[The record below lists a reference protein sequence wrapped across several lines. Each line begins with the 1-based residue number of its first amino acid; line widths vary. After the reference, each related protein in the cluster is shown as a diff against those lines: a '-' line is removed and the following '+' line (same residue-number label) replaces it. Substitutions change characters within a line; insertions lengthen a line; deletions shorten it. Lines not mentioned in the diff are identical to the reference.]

1 MLVKISVCNRRT
13 DKKYKN
19 KELEWAYI
27 TDRNRNPIRTSETAE
42 EYPKLSKAQ
51 RGELKDI
58 GGLVG
63 GWLKDGI
70 RKNGNVTFRT
80 LGLLDADIV
89 PADADFQNIVRTALD
104 GVTYFLYSTHS
115 HTPETPRFRIVILFD
130 REVSED
136 EYPAA
141 MRMVAKQIGMK
152 STDHLKM
159 PELVSSE
166 YSVQLSDDEKK
177 RYDELKQDLVLQFP
191 DGDITAANAAAL
203 TGKLCQ
209 MANGAI
215 YTDDGSTIT
224 IHDRKLDALEDIIE
238 AAGDKPLLVAY
249 WFKHEAS
256 KTQEQLYS
264 DIKQNVLWQCFEDFP
279 FDDDTEI
286 FVNPSGRFVEG
297 GPAADT
303 GLTGRKMMVDTFGG
317 LALHGGGAFSGKDPT
332 KVDRSGAY
340 MARYIAKN
348 IVWSGLADKCGV
360 ALSYAIGKADPVAVD
375 IDTFG
380 TCALSNEA
388 LREIVMSEFNLR
400 PAAIIEK
407 LVLRNA
413 IYEDTATYGHFNSC
427 LFPWEDTSMGRKAIR
442 AYRLA
447 RTNYP

>member
-1 MLVKISVCNRRT
+1 MTTYKTAESVCMGHP
-13 DKKYKN
+13 DKLCDLIADSILDACLRKDKSARVACEVMATKGKIIVAGEITCDGKVDIRWEVREVLRKVGYNPWKFTVFVFVH
-19 KELEWAYI
+19 KQSADISAGVTTALEA
-27 TDRNRNPIRTSETAE
+27 RNGSEERYASIGAGDQGTVYGYATNE
-42 EYPKLSKAQ
+42 TREMLPLPLVLAHRVCKRVDTVRKDKIVKGILPDGKAQ
-51 RGELKDI
+51 VTVEYE
-58 GGLVG
+58 
-63 GWLKDGI
+63 DGNPK
-70 RKNGNVTFRT
+70 RVKT
-80 LGLLDADIV
+80 IV
-89 PADADFQNIVRTALD
+89 V
-104 GVTYFLYSTHS
+104 
-115 HTPETPRFRIVILFD
+115 
-130 REVSED
+130 
-136 EYPAA
+136 
-141 MRMVAKQIGMK
+141 
-152 STDHLKM
+152 
-159 PELVSSE
+159 
-166 YSVQLSDDEKK
+166 SVQ
-177 RYDELKQDLVLQFP
+177 
-191 DGDITAANAAAL
+191 
-203 TGKLCQ
+203 
-209 MANGAI
+209 
-215 YTDDGSTIT
+215 
-224 IHDRKLDALEDIIE
+224 
-238 AAGDKPLLVAY
+238 
-249 WFKHEAS
+249 HEAS

-286 FVNPSGRFVEG
+286 LVNPSGRFVEG

-380 TCALSNEA
+380 TSALSNEA

-427 LFPWEDTSMGRKAIR
+427 LFPWEDTSMRLYNELRKAAE
-442 AYRLA
+442 AYADRKIED
-447 RTNYP
+447 